1 MTNRRNWTWW
11 HMPKISVVGRL
22 RQEDSK
28 FGSKVLYTV
37 RSCLTKYPNQ
47 YFYFYFI
54 STITEQEVVVG
65 QILGGKYLIIDAHS
79 HHSRGRHWTTA
90 SLRPVGLHR
99 KEILS
104 LDQMTHIWMHQKRM
118 VF

>member
-1 MTNRRNWTWW
+1 
-11 HMPKISVVGRL
+11 MPKISVVGRL

-65 QILGGKYLIIDAHS
+65 QILGGKYLIIDAHAQS
-79 HHSRGRHWTTA
+79 SFKRKTLDNGKFEA
-90 SLRPVGLHR
+90 SWA
-99 KEILS
+99 
-104 LDQMTHIWMHQKRM
+104 TQKRNP
-118 VF
+118 VS